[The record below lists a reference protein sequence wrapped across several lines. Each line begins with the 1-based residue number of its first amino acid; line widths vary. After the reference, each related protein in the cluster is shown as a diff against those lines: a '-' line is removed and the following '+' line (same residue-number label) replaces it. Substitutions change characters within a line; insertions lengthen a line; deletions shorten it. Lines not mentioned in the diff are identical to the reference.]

1 MGDVFLPPLR
11 MSMLVKPLTWIL
23 GLVLLL
29 VGIIGFFMPSPLFG
43 LFDVDTTHNVVH
55 ILSGV
60 VGLWAAST
68 GYQYSRL
75 FLMVF
80 GLVYGLVAVLG
91 FMSGSV
97 LGLFMVNMND
107 NYLHAAIAAVCLV
120 TAFGSHK
127 SV

>member
-1 MGDVFLPPLR
+1 

-29 VGIIGFFMPSPLFG
+29 VGILGFILPSPLLG
-43 LFDVDTTHNVVH
+43 LFEVGMVHNIVH

-80 GLVYGLVAVLG
+80 GLVYALVAVLG
-91 FMSGSV
+91 FTTGAII
-97 LGLFMVNMND
+97 GLFTVNMED

-127 SV
+127 SA